1 MPLRG
6 IREIESADAGIPNQ
20 VVPRRA
26 DLICL
31 PACLRAC
38 LPACLCLSGSACQ
51 PCRAWGGGC
60 GRITTLGRLI
70 TVVMLIAKKD
80 TNKTALAAMELAS
93 FISAEILLSPLE
105 QSIPC
110 ARSDHPQPKAQGPII
125 LHTSDNGVGVSGDRT
140 ALNQG
145 FRCSFCSHIYIYIYI
160 CIFTRDPCLIP
171 RQDANMWQAVA
182 SPWCI
187 SNQLNLSCLLQGLTL
202 RRGVDRET

>member
-31 PACLRAC
+31 PACVLAC
-38 LPACLCLSGSACQ
+38 LPASACLSLPVWLCLPALQGMGRGMW
-51 PCRAWGGGC
+51 PYHDAWSSDYRC
-60 GRITTLGRLI
+60 DADR
-70 TVVMLIAKKD
+70 KKD

-145 FRCSFCSHIYIYIYI
+145 FRCSFCSHIYIYIYVSSQG
-160 CIFTRDPCLIP
+160 IP
-171 RQDANMWQAVA
+171 V
-182 SPWCI
+182 
-187 SNQLNLSCLLQGLTL
+187 
-202 RRGVDRET
+202 